1 MMDTGMKKNE
11 TGSWIAPL
19 PFRNEV
25 THLPNSREEAFK
37 RLKSTRKTLDRKPDM
52 KKHYFTF
59 MQKILDNG
67 MLSLYLQAKW
77 LHQSPVGSCLTLGS
91 TIPKNPTRYGLFST
105 RPPKSMVFHLT
116 NCYYLDPTL
125 RTACWE
131 CYCVFVRT
139 PQHSWPNIE
148 QMFHS
153 FVVNE
158 EHRDFLRFLGYKG
171 NDPDG
176 EVIEYRMKVHLFGD
190 TSSPAVATFGLRKTA
205 QVEEA
210 QFGSDAREFV
220 EREFYV
226 DRWA

>member
-52 KKHYFTF
+52 KKHYFAF

-67 MLSLYLQAKW
+67 HAEPVP
-77 LHQSPVGSCLTLGS
+77 QSEVVTSKPCWFL
-91 TIPKNPTRYGLFST
+91 PM
-105 RPPKSMVFHLT
+105 KSMVFHST
-116 NCYYLDPTL
+116 NCYCLDPTL

-139 PQHSWPNIE
+139 PQHSWPI
-148 QMFHS
+148 
-153 FVVNE
+153 
-158 EHRDFLRFLGYKG
+158 
-171 NDPDG
+171 
-176 EVIEYRMKVHLFGD
+176 
-190 TSSPAVATFGLRKTA
+190 
-205 QVEEA
+205 
-210 QFGSDAREFV
+210 
-220 EREFYV
+220 
-226 DRWA
+226 